1 MTMGR
6 RLGLLLM
13 LSCIGVSVWWGTAI
27 ARRVPGGPL
36 DFQAIYYGSR
46 CLLEHH
52 NPYNVSELEGVYRA
66 GGWERP
72 SDSTDPTRRLQTVT
86 LCTNLPSTL
95 LLIAPFAM
103 LPLGVAQ
110 VIWMLLTAGVLLL
123 AAFLMW
129 DIGSI
134 YAPILSGFLI
144 GLLLAN
150 CELVFLTGNT
160 AGIVVSLCMVA
171 AWCFLQERFVI
182 AGVLCMAVSL
192 VIKPHDSGLVWLFF
206 LLAGGVYRKRAL
218 QSLAVTAAL
227 ALPAILW
234 VSSVAPHWTQD
245 LSYNLL
251 VTAVPGGING
261 AGPASIAAN
270 IIGCVLSLQTVFAV
284 FRDDPHIYNPLTYL
298 LCGAMLAAWSVSTL
312 RTGFSQA
319 GAWLALATIAPIT
332 MLITYHRSY
341 DAKLLILTVPACAM
355 LWANGGTIRWF
366 ALGINTAAFVLTAD
380 FPLTILMIL
389 ARNLHISTAAIIG
402 QLETVVL
409 MRPAPLILLAMSVF
423 YLWVYTRRTE
433 LGARKELER
442 KVTQELCPQVAQTS
456 LSA

>member
-1 MTMGR
+1 
-6 RLGLLLM
+6 
-13 LSCIGVSVWWGTAI
+13 
-27 ARRVPGGPL
+27 VPGGPL

-160 AGIVVSLCMVA
+160 AFPPGTLCNCRRSMHG
-171 AWCFLQERFVI
+171 CQLGDQ
-182 AGVLCMAVSL
+182 
-192 VIKPHDSGLVWLFF
+192 
-206 LLAGGVYRKRAL
+206 
-218 QSLAVTAAL
+218 
-227 ALPAILW
+227 
-234 VSSVAPHWTQD
+234 
-245 LSYNLL
+245 
-251 VTAVPGGING
+251 
-261 AGPASIAAN
+261 AS
-270 IIGCVLSLQTVFAV
+270 
-284 FRDDPHIYNPLTYL
+284 
-298 LCGAMLAAWSVSTL
+298 
-312 RTGFSQA
+312 
-319 GAWLALATIAPIT
+319 
-332 MLITYHRSY
+332 
-341 DAKLLILTVPACAM
+341 
-355 LWANGGTIRWF
+355 
-366 ALGINTAAFVLTAD
+366 
-380 FPLTILMIL
+380 
-389 ARNLHISTAAIIG
+389 
-402 QLETVVL
+402 
-409 MRPAPLILLAMSVF
+409 
-423 YLWVYTRRTE
+423 
-433 LGARKELER
+433 
-442 KVTQELCPQVAQTS
+442 
-456 LSA
+456 

>member
-1 MTMGR
+1 
-6 RLGLLLM
+6 
-13 LSCIGVSVWWGTAI
+13 
-27 ARRVPGGPL
+27 
-36 DFQAIYYGSR
+36 
-46 CLLEHH
+46 
-52 NPYNVSELEGVYRA
+52 
-66 GGWERP
+66 
-72 SDSTDPTRRLQTVT
+72 
-86 LCTNLPSTL
+86 
-95 LLIAPFAM
+95 
-103 LPLGVAQ
+103 
-110 VIWMLLTAGVLLL
+110 
-123 AAFLMW
+123 
-129 DIGSI
+129 
-134 YAPILSGFLI
+134 
-144 GLLLAN
+144 
-150 CELVFLTGNT
+150 
-160 AGIVVSLCMVA
+160 
-171 AWCFLQERFVI
+171 
-182 AGVLCMAVSL
+182 
-192 VIKPHDSGLVWLFF
+192 
-206 LLAGGVYRKRAL
+206 
-218 QSLAVTAAL
+218 
-227 ALPAILW
+227 
-234 VSSVAPHWTQD
+234 
-245 LSYNLL
+245 
-251 VTAVPGGING
+251 
-261 AGPASIAAN
+261 
-270 IIGCVLSLQTVFAV
+270 
-284 FRDDPHIYNPLTYL
+284 
-298 LCGAMLAAWSVSTL
+298 MLAAWSVSTL